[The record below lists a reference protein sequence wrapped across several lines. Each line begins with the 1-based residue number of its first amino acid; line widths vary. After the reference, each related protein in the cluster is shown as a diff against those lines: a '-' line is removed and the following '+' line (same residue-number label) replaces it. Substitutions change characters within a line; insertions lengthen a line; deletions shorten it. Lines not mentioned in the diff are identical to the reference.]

1 RFSRD
6 WSSDVCSSDLLPGT
20 QAGAMQGK
28 WHERVDGLLSPLS
41 LAAYAA
47 WVAVWLASHGA
58 MAGDPVL
65 AWALRVALVLFLLL
79 FVFEHLV
86 SERLGKRGFLAVC
99 TAMTPHGLSIVL
111 LVLLAAVLGSR
122 LAWREL
128 WLAVALVNLCLAAVV
143 WTTWPTRTPQFL
155 IIVCAYVSF
164 QIFAALVMRYAA
176 EAQAMS

>member
-1 RFSRD
+1 
-6 WSSDVCSSDLLPGT
+6 
-20 QAGAMQGK
+20 MQGK

-99 TAMTPHGLSIVL
+99 AAMAALALWITAMTPHGLSIVL

-164 QIFAALVMRYAA
+164 QIFAALVMR
-176 EAQAMS
+176 